1 MIRIHLIIPA
11 ALTLCTLALSVP
23 ADAEVK
29 AQSDAGFN
37 VVHIAEV
44 EATPDD
50 LWKRLISPKD
60 YWSKEH
66 SWSGSSAGFFIDA
79 QAGGCFCELMQD
91 KDTDVKAKS
100 ASKPAGSVEHM
111 RVIFAQPGK
120 VLRMQGALGPLQ
132 SEAVLG
138 TLTVAMQPLPA
149 KNGGKP
155 LTKLSF
161 SYVVGGYMR
170 YKVSEIAPA
179 VDKVIGEQFA
189 SLIKPFTKTGKIAD
203 KASNWSL
210 DLEGI
215 EDSDKPAGDTSVSE
229 DEPVIVPEKKAVP
242 KDKSPADGVKKPVPA
257 PAAKPAP
264 KPAAK
269 PAPKP
274 SDVKKER

>member
-1 MIRIHLIIPA
+1 MKRIPLIAPA
-11 ALTLCTLALSVP
+11 ALSLCAMAVSGN
-23 ADAEVK
+23 ANAEVK

-44 EATPDD
+44 EASPED

-66 SWSGSSAGFFIDA
+66 SWSGSSAGFYIDP

-91 KDTDVKAKS
+91 KD
-100 ASKPAGSVEHM
+100 ASTKTKPGAKPAGSVEHM

-132 SEAVLG
+132 SEAVMG
-138 TLTVAMQPLPA
+138 TLTVAMQPMPA

-189 SLIKPFTKTGKIAD
+189 SLIKPFAPSGKISD
-203 KASNWSL
+203 KPSNWSL

-215 EDSDKPAGDTSVSE
+215 EDSDTPVSDSPVSDDEPADPPIKKPA
-229 DEPVIVPEKKAVP
+229 P
-242 KDKSPADGVKKPVPA
+242 KVTDGAKKPVPTTT
-257 PAAKPAP
+257 AKAAP
-264 KPAAK
+264 KPK
-269 PAPKP
+269 E
-274 SDVKKER
+274 VKKER

>member
-1 MIRIHLIIPA
+1 
-11 ALTLCTLALSVP
+11 
-23 ADAEVK
+23 
-29 AQSDAGFN
+29 
-37 VVHIAEV
+37 
-44 EATPDD
+44 
-50 LWKRLISPKD
+50 
-60 YWSKEH
+60 
-66 SWSGSSAGFFIDA
+66 
-79 QAGGCFCELMQD
+79 LMQD
-91 KDTDVKAKS
+91 KGTDVKAKS

-138 TLTVAMQPLPA
+138 TLTVAMQPVLA

-189 SLIKPFTKTGKIAD
+189 SLIKPFAQSGKIAD

-215 EDSDKPAGDTSVSE
+215 EDSDKPAGDTPADGTPVSE
-229 DEPVIVPEKKAVP
+229 DEPAIIPEKKAAP
-242 KDKSPADGVKKPVPA
+242 KVKSPAEGVKKPVPA

-274 SDVKKER
+274 TDVKKER